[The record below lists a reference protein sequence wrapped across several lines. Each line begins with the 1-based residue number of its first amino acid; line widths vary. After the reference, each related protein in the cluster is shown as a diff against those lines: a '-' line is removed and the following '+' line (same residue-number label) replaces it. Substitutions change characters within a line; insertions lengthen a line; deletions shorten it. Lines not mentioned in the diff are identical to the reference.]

1 MGNISLIAAKKAK
14 NDEFYTQYKDV
25 EKELAHYTG
34 QFEGKSVYCNC
45 DSPKKSAFWKYF
57 HINFQKL
64 KLKKLVATHYE
75 VSDVTYK
82 MEYGGGG
89 GREPRGRKEDT
100 VEREWRFQ
108 KCRMS
113 CPA

>member
-45 DSPKKSAFWKYF
+45 DSPKNQLSGSIFTPTF
-57 HINFQKL
+57 RN
-64 KLKKLVATHYE
+64 
-75 VSDVTYK
+75 
-82 MEYGGGG
+82 
-89 GREPRGRKEDT
+89 
-100 VEREWRFQ
+100 
-108 KCRMS
+108 
-113 CPA
+113 